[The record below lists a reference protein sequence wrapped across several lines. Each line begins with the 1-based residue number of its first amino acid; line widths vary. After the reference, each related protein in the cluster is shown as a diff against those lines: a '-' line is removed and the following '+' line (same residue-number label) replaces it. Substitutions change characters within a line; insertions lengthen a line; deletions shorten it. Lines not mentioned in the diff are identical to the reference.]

1 MFTAAIA
8 QIKIA
13 PAEGIIPTRYQL
25 TRNFIMNAKE
35 IKAALADEGVQAA
48 VAKQV
53 AAAVKAETK
62 RVLEVVKAE
71 AENNKETEDKAV
83 KKAIGEALKS
93 VVTGIKG

>member
-1 MFTAAIA
+1 
-8 QIKIA
+8 
-13 PAEGIIPTRYQL
+13 
-25 TRNFIMNAKE
+25 MNAKE

-62 RVLEVVKAE
+62 RTLEVVKAE

-93 VVTGIKG
+93 VVTGIKEAA

>member
-1 MFTAAIA
+1 
-8 QIKIA
+8 
-13 PAEGIIPTRYQL
+13 
-25 TRNFIMNAKE
+25 MNAKE

>member
-1 MFTAAIA
+1 
-8 QIKIA
+8 
-13 PAEGIIPTRYQL
+13 
-25 TRNFIMNAKE
+25 MNAKE

-53 AAAVKAETK
+53 GAAVKAETK

-83 KKAIGEALKS
+83 KKAIADALKS
-93 VVTGIKG
+93 VVTGIKEAA

>member
-1 MFTAAIA
+1 
-8 QIKIA
+8 
-13 PAEGIIPTRYQL
+13 
-25 TRNFIMNAKE
+25 MNAKE

-83 KKAIGEALKS
+83 KKAIAEALKS
-93 VVTGIKG
+93 VVTGIKEAA

>member
-1 MFTAAIA
+1 
-8 QIKIA
+8 
-13 PAEGIIPTRYQL
+13 
-25 TRNFIMNAKE
+25 MNAKE

-48 VAKQV
+48 IEKQV

-83 KKAIGEALKS
+83 KKAIAEALKS

>member
-1 MFTAAIA
+1 
-8 QIKIA
+8 
-13 PAEGIIPTRYQL
+13 
-25 TRNFIMNAKE
+25 MNAKE

-48 VAKQV
+48 IEKQV

-71 AENNKETEDKAV
+71 AENNKETEDKVV
-83 KKAIGEALKS
+83 KKAIADALKS

>member
-1 MFTAAIA
+1 
-8 QIKIA
+8 
-13 PAEGIIPTRYQL
+13 
-25 TRNFIMNAKE
+25 MNAKE

-48 VAKQV
+48 VEKQV

-83 KKAIGEALKS
+83 KKAIAEALKS

>member
-1 MFTAAIA
+1 
-8 QIKIA
+8 
-13 PAEGIIPTRYQL
+13 
-25 TRNFIMNAKE
+25 MNAKE

-48 VAKQV
+48 VEKQV

-83 KKAIGEALKS
+83 KKAIADALKS
-93 VVTGIKG
+93 VVTGIKEAA

>member
-1 MFTAAIA
+1 
-8 QIKIA
+8 
-13 PAEGIIPTRYQL
+13 
-25 TRNFIMNAKE
+25 MNAKE

-48 VAKQV
+48 IEKQV

-71 AENNKETEDKAV
+71 AENNKETEDKAI
-83 KKAIGEALKS
+83 KKAIAEALKS

>member
-1 MFTAAIA
+1 
-8 QIKIA
+8 
-13 PAEGIIPTRYQL
+13 
-25 TRNFIMNAKE
+25 MNAKE

-53 AAAVKAETK
+53 GAAVKAETK

-71 AENNKETEDKAV
+71 AENNKETEDKV
-83 KKAIGEALKS
+83 IKKAIGEALKS